1 VSSLVRE
8 RNNYLTKSLKYALVC
23 TQDSPSIIRI
33 NVVDKT
39 PVRAS
44 NQAAWHIAAE
54 AEEARPER
62 EQLYQF
68 FDESYLAHLATSV
81 GWPRDKGV
89 VELIP
94 IVVGIGSV

>member
-1 VSSLVRE
+1 M
-8 RNNYLTKSLKYALVC
+8 
-23 TQDSPSIIRI
+23 
-33 NVVDKT
+33 VDKT
-39 PVRAS
+39 PVSAS
-44 NQAAWHIAAE
+44 NQAAWHIAAEAE